1 MDAKFTFC
9 LLLIVFGI
17 TAHAAV
23 MDGHGNPVNNYR
35 GKDCSGNEYTLL
47 RGREGGRGGGGGG
60 GG

>member
-23 MDGHGNPVNNYR
+23 MDGHCNPINNYR
-35 GKDCSGNEYTLL
+35 GKDCSGNEYTLFK
-47 RGREGGRGGGGGG
+47 REGGREGG
-60 GG
+60 